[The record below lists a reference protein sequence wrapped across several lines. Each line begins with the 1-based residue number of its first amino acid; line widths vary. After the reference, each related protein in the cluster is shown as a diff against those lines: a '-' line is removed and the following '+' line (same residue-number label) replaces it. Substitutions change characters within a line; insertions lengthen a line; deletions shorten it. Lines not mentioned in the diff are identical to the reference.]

1 MKHNRVPHHTF
12 KEVLPLSGNQQ
23 PMEGLYII
31 TTEEEP
37 AENII
42 SYAHRS
48 DHFIIVLIKA
58 GEACIKINLADYSI
72 RANGILMIPPNA
84 IRQFPEMSPDLQVAG
99 IVFTSEFLSQAG
111 MNMKHIEML
120 DFFSSN
126 NTPYLEAA
134 PTDINRLLL
143 LLHILHQKSKTS
155 ATVFPDN
162 MVISHCFLAFL
173 YEVGAIHA
181 KYSNNKKITLSR
193 KEAIAMRFSKLLVDH
208 FKEERSVLFYAEQL
222 TVTPRYLTQTVKE
235 VTGQSAGELID
246 EMVILEAKALLNN
259 LSMSIA
265 QVSEKLYF
273 SDQFFFSK
281 YFKRHT
287 GLTPSEYRKSS

>member
-1 MKHNRVPHHTF
+1 MKNNKVPQHTF
-12 KEVLPLSGNQQ
+12 KEVITLTGNQQ

-31 TTEEEP
+31 TPEEQ
-37 AENII
+37 AAGNII
-42 SYAHRS
+42 PHAHRS
-48 DHFIIVLIKA
+48 DHFIIVLVTA
-58 GEACIKINLADYSI
+58 GETCIKINLTNYSI
-72 RANGILMIPPNA
+72 RTNGILMIPPNA
-84 IRQFPEMSPDLQVAG
+84 IRQFPEIPPDCRVAG
-99 IVFTSEFLSQAG
+99 LVFTSNFLSQAG

-126 NTPYLEAA
+126 NGPYLEAA

-143 LLHILHQKSKTS
+143 LLQVLQQKSETNTT
-155 ATVFPDN
+155 AFPDN
-162 MVISHCFLAFL
+162 EVIYHCFLAFL
-173 YEVGAIHA
+173 YEMGAIHT
-181 KYSNNKKITLSR
+181 KYNSHGKITLSR
-193 KEAIAMRFSKLLVDH
+193 KEAITMRFSKLLVDH

-235 VTGQSAGELID
+235 VTGKSAGGLID

-265 QVSEKLYF
+265 QVAEKLYF